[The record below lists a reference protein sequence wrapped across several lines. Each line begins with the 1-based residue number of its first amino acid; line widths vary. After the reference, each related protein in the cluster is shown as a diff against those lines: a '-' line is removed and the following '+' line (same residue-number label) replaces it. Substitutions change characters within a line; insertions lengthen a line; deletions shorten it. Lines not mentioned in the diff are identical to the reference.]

1 MVAATLRPDGS
12 HSPASQR
19 ACRPPT
25 HLAAGGAGCI
35 SIGNTEITVALHS
48 SVLACSFLEVGTARG
63 GWQMMVTPRGG
74 AIGTKA
80 LVGMKTCAPTIEMGT
95 TRTPALEAM
104 VNGPF
109 LKLMTRPSLERV
121 PSGNAMRLFPAW
133 LGLGKG
139 LG

>member
-74 AIGTKA
+74 ASGTNA
-80 LVGMKTCAPTIEMGT
+80 LVGWKMCV
-95 TRTPALEAM
+95 PA
-104 VNGPF
+104 
-109 LKLMTRPSLERV
+109 
-121 PSGNAMRLFPAW
+121 
-133 LGLGKG
+133 
-139 LG
+139 